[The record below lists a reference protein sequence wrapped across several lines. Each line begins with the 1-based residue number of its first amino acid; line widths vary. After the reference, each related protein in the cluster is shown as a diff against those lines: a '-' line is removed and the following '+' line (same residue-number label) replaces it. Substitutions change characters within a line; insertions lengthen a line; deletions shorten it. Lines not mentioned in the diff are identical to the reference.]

1 MSLACTGILLAAGQ
15 GRRFGADKLLHP
27 LADGTPIALAAARQL
42 QAVLPQCIAV
52 VADAEGELA
61 GYLARLGLQVVL
73 NPHAAEG
80 MGTSIACGV
89 AAGPAARGW
98 VIALA
103 DMPWIPS
110 TVIRDVAEALVQGAD
125 IVAPACQGRRGH
137 PVGFSARHGAAL
149 RQLRGDAGARGIIAA
164 NRATLQLLE
173 TAERGVLL
181 DVDLPASLASAQLPA
196 AGRAVPSG

>member
-1 MSLACTGILLAAGQ
+1 
-15 GRRFGADKLLHP
+15 
-27 LADGTPIALAAARQL
+27 
-42 QAVLPQCIAV
+42 
-52 VADAEGELA
+52 
-61 GYLARLGLQVVL
+61 
-73 NPHAAEG
+73 
-80 MGTSIACGV
+80 
-89 AAGPAARGW
+89 
-98 VIALA
+98 
-103 DMPWIPS
+103 MPWIPS

-125 IVAPACQGRRGH
+125 IVAPACQGRHGH

-181 DVDLPASLASAQLPA
+181 DVDLPASLASQLPA